1 MEISDNGI
9 LPAVPGDYTHQ
20 AMKTLPA
27 AATAPQEQM
36 SVVVEAGH
44 LGRVRIDFRRYRYRH
59 YKNTFW
65 AWSAVCA
72 VKEPRPPAAAPASVC
87 QSR

>member
-1 MEISDNGI
+1 MN
-9 LPAVPGDYTHQ
+9 PRKARQ
-20 AMKTLPA
+20 KARA
-27 AATAPQEQM
+27 AASILGA
-36 SVVVEAGH
+36 AGH

-65 AWSAVCA
+65 AWSAVRA
-72 VKEPRPPAAAPASVC
+72 VKEPQPPAAAPASVC